1 MPAKNPYDVMS
12 LSWWRFKRDA
22 ILHTAKSSGERKAE
36 MDRLKIVLVDAMA
49 AGDFNTFKSDCGP
62 VAVAELLCPARK
74 PAKLTPETDHNAFET
89 MKVSE

>member
-62 VAVAELLCPARK
+62 VAVAELLCPPKSQRK
-74 PAKLTPETDHNAFET
+74 PAPSPETFET